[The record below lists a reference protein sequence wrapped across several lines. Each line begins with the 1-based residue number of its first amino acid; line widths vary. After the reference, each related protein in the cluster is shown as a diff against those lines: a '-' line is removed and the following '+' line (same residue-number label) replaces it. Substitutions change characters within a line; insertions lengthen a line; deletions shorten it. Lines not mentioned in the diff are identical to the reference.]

1 MGSNIAIVFAGGLPP
16 EGGCS
21 SPQRLRV
28 ESRSILSSAETS
40 TDSGDL
46 SYNHHHCQQ
55 QRINNENRTLSE
67 DSNLLDVCPRVP
79 QDIIR
84 LSEAAWQYYASH
96 LWYLLISIL
105 IIFSSQSH
113 HILIIFSSNF
123 YHIVIIF
130 YMDDWEPS
138 HHDASFPNIIVD
150 PGADLSGGRCNG
162 RLQRTRR
169 VEAEVEID
177 LCGVWIRIRRGIHIR
192 IHRGIP
198 IRICRGWG
206 WGS

>member
-84 LSEAAWQYYASH
+84 LSEAAWQYYASQ

-113 HILIIFSSNF
+113 HILIIFSS
-123 YHIVIIF
+123 Y
-130 YMDDWEPS
+130 S
-138 HHDASFPNIIVD
+138 HHILIKFLSYCHNILYGWLGTFTSWCFLPQYNCWPRCRPVRGEVQREVTEDAQ
-150 PGADLSGGRCNG
+150 SGGWG
-162 RLQRTRR
+162 RDRSMWSMNTYT
-169 VEAEVEID
+169 
-177 LCGVWIRIRRGIHIR
+177 
-192 IHRGIP
+192 
-198 IRICRGWG
+198 
-206 WGS
+206 